1 MIFDISTMISII
13 DQSSKFINSS
23 KGKQK
28 ARTLAILESRN
39 NLNLTKLI
47 EKSVE
52 KKSSQYL
59 TIASKLSYESYI
71 ILLMSI
77 QKDSI
82 TDFISKKVLD
92 DDKDFNTSNLLENII
107 LRIKILQAIS
117 ELDQNLDLNK
127 IDLKTRL
134 KHLNLKIIE
143 LIKILQ
149 SNS

>member
-1 MIFDISTMISII
+1 
-13 DQSSKFINSS
+13 
-23 KGKQK
+23 
-28 ARTLAILESRN
+28 
-39 NLNLTKLI
+39 
-47 EKSVE
+47 
-52 KKSSQYL
+52 
-59 TIASKLSYESYI
+59 
-71 ILLMSI
+71 MSI

-82 TDFISKKVLD
+82 TEFISKKVLD

>member
-59 TIASKLSYESYI
+59 TIASKLSYES
-71 ILLMSI
+71 
-77 QKDSI
+77 
-82 TDFISKKVLD
+82 
-92 DDKDFNTSNLLENII
+92 
-107 LRIKILQAIS
+107 
-117 ELDQNLDLNK
+117 
-127 IDLKTRL
+127 
-134 KHLNLKIIE
+134 
-143 LIKILQ
+143 
-149 SNS
+149 

>member
-1 MIFDISTMISII
+1 MISII

-82 TDFISKKVLD
+82 TEFISKKVLD